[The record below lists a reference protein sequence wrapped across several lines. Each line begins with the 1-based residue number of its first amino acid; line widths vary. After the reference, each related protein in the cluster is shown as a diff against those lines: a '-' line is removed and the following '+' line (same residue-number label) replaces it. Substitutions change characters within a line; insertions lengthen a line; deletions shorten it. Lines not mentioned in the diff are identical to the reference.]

1 MVNTLRITSVVA
13 VIAAGLV
20 LVLVVGPK
28 DLAPKVLAGFALQS
42 DDETLRILDEPGA
55 VKKWRTRNGDTKA
68 VEPDTPV
75 LVQQAEL
82 LKDILV
88 PKVTVEPPRG
98 RSNNRVTRRP
108 PPVKPIET
116 TAKFDLVGTSYE
128 PANPKGSFAYI
139 YVKGDNTHQ
148 WVQVGDEIGHYTVK
162 EVKPDAVIC
171 FDGREDVEIAV
182 KATVGT
188 SSIVEGDAKTA
199 STAVS
204 PAVSTQSG
212 PDPESNPFAG
222 RQADS
227 PRITGRAAPDPW
239 RRSGPATNPGAAAL
253 RERAEKNRRARELV
267 DRMRA
272 PGAKLDDRAAH
283 VKRLISEFKSSQ
295 VGPNEA
301 RKVEDLGRELNE
313 SR

>member
-13 VIAAGLV
+13 VIVAGLV

-28 DLAPKVLAGFALQS
+28 DLAPKVLAGFALQT
-42 DDETLRILDEPGA
+42 DDATLRILDEPGA

-68 VEPDTPV
+68 VEPDTPI

-88 PKVTVEPPRG
+88 PKVTPAPTG
-98 RSNNRVTRRP
+98 RTRREIERPTRRP
-108 PPVKPIET
+108 TPKPT
-116 TAKFDLVGTSYE
+116 GSAKFDLVGTSYE

-139 YVKGDNTHQ
+139 YVKGDNTYQ

-199 STAVS
+199 STEVS
-204 PAVSTQSG
+204 PAVSTQN
-212 PDPESNPFAG
+212 DPESNPFAG

-239 RRSGPATNPGAAAL
+239 RQSGPATNPGAAAL